1 MSKSNPW
8 IWSLYDFANS
18 LASIVVSFYFSLFI
32 VSQLGKSDIWVSV
45 PVALATFLLLITLP
59 FLGSVTDKV
68 KRYKPA
74 LFTTTMLTI
83 GSLILLGIFVA
94 KTIINPGLF
103 IFVIVFYFLFQ
114 YFYQAAM
121 AFYLPFL
128 QSLSQNH
135 SRDFVASLGLA
146 AGQLGNIVGLVIAF
160 PLASSSLNILGL
172 SKTPLVFCFGAIL
185 FLIFFLIFNKKFK
198 EEDYHIENQVSF
210 LPKSFKESFTQF
222 AILKKEKN
230 VLWYLIAYYLFADA
244 ILTLQLFASLYL
256 DKVGHLSSGLKTIG
270 FVVGLFTAVIGAML
284 TPWVNKKIGNLKK
297 AISITIL
304 VWSIL
309 LFLMA
314 IAVTPVQM
322 FIMLIL
328 NGFAF
333 GTLFSLSRIMY
344 SKLIPKDEPA
354 KYFGLYV
361 LFERFASILG
371 PLIWSFSTF
380 IFAFAGEE
388 TKYRFAIG
396 SLAILVLISYFVLRK
411 VKEDYRS

>member
-1 MSKSNPW
+1 
-8 IWSLYDFANS
+8 
-18 LASIVVSFYFSLFI
+18 
-32 VSQLGKSDIWVSV
+32 
-45 PVALATFLLLITLP
+45 
-59 FLGSVTDKV
+59 
-68 KRYKPA
+68 
-74 LFTTTMLTI
+74 
-83 GSLILLGIFVA
+83 
-94 KTIINPGLF
+94 
-103 IFVIVFYFLFQ
+103 
-114 YFYQAAM
+114 
-121 AFYLPFL
+121 
-128 QSLSQNH
+128 
-135 SRDFVASLGLA
+135 
-146 AGQLGNIVGLVIAF
+146 
-160 PLASSSLNILGL
+160 
-172 SKTPLVFCFGAIL
+172 
-185 FLIFFLIFNKKFK
+185 
-198 EEDYHIENQVSF
+198 
-210 LPKSFKESFTQF
+210 
-222 AILKKEKN
+222 
-230 VLWYLIAYYLFADA
+230 
-244 ILTLQLFASLYL
+244 
-256 DKVGHLSSGLKTIG
+256 
-270 FVVGLFTAVIGAML
+270 ML